1 MATTRPPI
9 LVKTLRMSAAPTATP
24 IVENPKLKAMT
35 GQTAVS
41 QRIGGKILTMSD
53 AAATTQPAVP
63 ATGQTLMA
71 AVPPKP
77 TAAHALPPNP
87 QTGAL
92 ADTADPGPNSVRLR
106 LRIVNGV
113 ASVISA
119 HVVPGVMPAPERLDF
134 GLAYEISVGTRRVA
148 VGTVPDVGM
157 RRSYPDPQG
166 RAGMGGHH
174 LQELE
179 SIEVN
184 LRLPQREFSQTNLSK
199 LHVQLFRMKSQPPAV
214 PITAAPLV
222 EQFRDHLRPVA
233 ELRGVDLK
241 ALSPRLQEAVQSA
254 VFKVPVKV
262 RAAR

>member
-9 LVKTLRMSAAPTATP
+9 VVKTLRMSAAPTATP
-24 IVENPKLKAMT
+24 IVENAKLKAMT
-35 GQTAVS
+35 GKLAVTR
-41 QRIGGKILTMSD
+41 RIGGKVLTMSD
-53 AAATTQPAVP
+53 AAEP
-63 ATGQTLMA
+63 ATGRTLMK
-71 AVPPKP
+71 AVPTRPA
-77 TAAHALPPNP
+77 TASATAGSMPPND
-87 QTGAL
+87 QHGAI
-92 ADTADPGPNSVRLR
+92 ADSTDPGPNSVRLR
-106 LRIVNGV
+106 LRITNGV

-119 HVVPGVMPAPERLDF
+119 HVVPGVLPAPERLDF
-134 GLAYEISVGTRRVA
+134 GLAYEISVGSRRVA

-199 LHVQLFRMKSQPPAV
+199 LHVQMFRMKSQPPAV

-222 EQFRDHLRPVA
+222 EQFGDHLRPAA

-241 ALSPRLQEAVQSA
+241 LLSPRIQSLVQSA
-254 VFKVPVKV
+254 VFRAPVKLQAP
-262 RAAR
+262 R